1 MLERAAFTIAN
12 LRQIYREGRASPEQ
26 VALESL
32 RRATAGRY
40 PNVWITML
48 DEEAIIGYA
57 SRLDRAHFEKLPL
70 FGIPFA
76 IKDNIDLAGVPT
88 SAGCPAFAFQP
99 ESSATVVGRLIAAGA
114 IPMGKTNM
122 DQFATG
128 LVGTRSPYGACASVF
143 NSGYISGGSSSGSAV
158 AVASGQVAFAL
169 GTDTAGSGRVPAAFN
184 QIVGLK
190 PSLGALSTTGVFPAC
205 RSLDCVSIFAGSGYD
220 AGIVMEAAVAEDS
233 TDPFSRGLVHRTLPR
248 TPRIGVPSAGGC
260 EFFGDVAAA
269 ALFERAK
276 ERIEEVGGR
285 VVEVDFTPF
294 RETAELLYQGPWVA
308 ERLHAVGAFVESH
321 GAEMDPIVRSI
332 IAGGERF
339 SAVDC
344 FAATHKLRALAAR
357 TRLEWSKMDALL
369 LPTTG
374 TTYTHREIAAKPV
387 ALNSNLG
394 FYTNFVNL
402 LDLAAVAFPAGVRPS
417 GLPFGVSLIAPS
429 GCDRALLAL
438 ADQMHKAVG
447 GSLGITKSLIVDQ
460 PDVPVPKEE
469 SVLLAVVGAHLT
481 GQPLNW
487 QLTSRGAQLVRT
499 GRTARNYRLFALANT
514 TPAKPGL
521 VRQAGAAGGG
531 IEIELWS
538 LPPSAF
544 GSFVAEVPSPMVIGS
559 VGLLDGTTVKGFLC
573 EPAALEGATE
583 ITHLGGWRAYLASR
597 DSA

>member
-1 MLERAAFTIAN
+1 MLEKAAFTIAN

-32 RRATAGRY
+32 RRATAGRH

-57 SRLDRAHFEKLPL
+57 SRLGRVQFEKLPL

-99 ESSATVVGRLIAAGA
+99 ESSATVVERLIAAGA
-114 IPMGKTNM
+114 IPIGKTNM

-128 LVGTRSPYGACASVF
+128 LVGTRSPYGSCASVF
-143 NSGYISGGSSSGSAV
+143 HSAYISGGSSSGSAV

-220 AGIVMEAAVAEDS
+220 AGIVMDAAAAEDS
-233 TDPFSRGLVHRTLPR
+233 TDPFSRVLVPRTLPR
-248 TPRIGVPSAGGC
+248 KPRIGVPSPGDC

-276 ERIEEVGGR
+276 ERIEEVGGYL
-285 VVEVDFTPF
+285 VEINFKPF

-308 ERLHAVGAFVESH
+308 ERLHAVGAFLESH
-321 GAEMDPIVRSI
+321 EAMDPTVRSI

-344 FAATHKLRALAAR
+344 FAASYKLRALAAR
-357 TRLEWSKMDALL
+357 TRVEWSKMDALL

-374 TTYTHREIAAKPV
+374 TTYTHREIGAKPV

-402 LDLAAVAFPAGVRPS
+402 LDLAAVAVPAGLRPS

-447 GSLGITKSLIVDQ
+447 GALGITKSMIVDQ

-487 QLTSRGAQLVRT
+487 QLTSRGAQFVKA
-499 GRTARNYRLFALANT
+499 GRTARNYRFFALANT

-538 LPPSAF
+538 LTPSAF
-544 GSFVAEVPSPMVIGS
+544 GSFVAEVPPPMVIGS
-559 VGLLDGTTVKGFLC
+559 VSLLDGTTVKGFLC
-573 EPAALEGATE
+573 EPVALEGATE

>member
-1 MLERAAFTIAN
+1 MLEKAAFTIAN

-26 VALESL
+26 VAMESL
-32 RRATAGRY
+32 RRASDGRH
-40 PNVWITML
+40 PNVWITLL
-48 DEEAIIGYA
+48 DEALVTAYA
-57 SRLDRAHFEKLPL
+57 KRLDRGNFEKLPL

-76 IKDNIDLAGVPT
+76 IKDNIDLAGLPT
-88 SAGCPAFAFQP
+88 TAGCPAFAFQP
-99 ESSATVVGRLIAAGA
+99 ESSATVVERLIAAGA
-114 IPMGKTNM
+114 IPIGKTNM

-128 LVGTRSPYGACASVF
+128 LVGTRSPYGSCASVF
-143 NSGYISGGSSSGSAV
+143 HSSYISGGSSSGSAV

-220 AGIVMEAAVAEDS
+220 AGIVMDAAAEEDS
-233 TDPFSRGLVHRTLPR
+233 TDAFSRVLVPRTLPR
-248 TPRIGVPSAGGC
+248 KPRIGVRSPGDC

-276 ERIEEVGGR
+276 ERVEEVGGHL
-285 VVEVDFTPF
+285 VEIDFKPF

-308 ERLHAVGAFVESH
+308 ERLHAVGGFLETHEAIN
-321 GAEMDPIVRSI
+321 PTVRSI
-332 IAGGERF
+332 IAGGARF

-344 FAATHKLRALAAR
+344 FAASYKLRALAAR
-357 TRLEWSKMDALL
+357 TRLEWLKMDALL

-374 TTYTHREIAAKPV
+374 TTYTHREVAAKPV

-402 LDLAAVAFPAGVRPS
+402 LDLAAVAFPAGMRPS

-447 GSLGITKSLIVDQ
+447 GSIGITKSLIVDQ

-487 QLTSRGAQLVRT
+487 QLTSRGAQFVRA
-499 GRTARNYRLFALANT
+499 GRTARSYRLFALANT
-514 TPAKPGL
+514 TPPKPGL

-538 LPPSAF
+538 MTPHAF
-544 GSFVAEVPSPMVIGS
+544 GAFVAEVPPPMVIGS
-559 VGLLDGTTVKGFLC
+559 VSLLDGSTVKGFLC
-573 EPAALEGATE
+573 EPLALEGATE
-583 ITHLGGWRAYLASR
+583 ITHLGGWRAYLGSLASI
-597 DSA
+597 